1 MSATPGGPARPR
13 PAVSV
18 IPLRDGARGVE
29 AFVQH
34 RQPTMDFAAGAVVFP
49 GGRCDPQDRA
59 KGAGLHLPQD
69 VLDEHIAAWQD
80 VVVIGDTPEDQAR
93 TLLATGLRELGE
105 ETGLWAEPSRLLPW
119 DRWVTPERSPKRFDV
134 AFFVLPV
141 PAEDAAQPGH
151 TTTEATHSRW
161 ESVEQV
167 LAAAGAGVLALLTP
181 TRVML
186 EELAVLRDVATVVD
200 HRPVISGVREDLPE
214 TRPRPRR

>member
-1 MSATPGGPARPR
+1 MTAPPGGPVVPR
-13 PAVSV
+13 SAVSV
-18 IPLRDGARGVE
+18 IPLRDGARGLE

-34 RQPTMDFAAGAVVFP
+34 RQTTMDFAAGAVVFP
-49 GGRCDPQDRA
+49 GGRCEPEDRA
-59 KGAGLHLPQD
+59 KGAELRLPPGL
-69 VLDEHIAAWQD
+69 LDEHVDAWRGVD
-80 VVVIGDTPEDQAR
+80 VLGGTAEDQAR
-93 TLLATGLRELGE
+93 TLLATGRRELGE
-105 ETGLWAEPSRLLPW
+105 ETGLWADPSRLLPW

-161 ESVEQV
+161 EPVEEV
-167 LAAAGAGVLALLTP
+167 LAAAAAGVLALLTP

-186 EELAVLRDVATVVD
+186 EELATLRDVATVVG
-200 HRPVISGVREDLPE
+200 HRPVISGVLEDLPE